1 MFVSLVFFD
10 LVRVSDAASAAFRE
24 SLAGACVPPLS
35 SPVQSSLSPSQSIV
49 QFRSKLLIL
58 TRAPA
63 PQCSSDLL
71 EGQSDDAIRSICH
84 QSAIFDEDTNCTNHT
99 VDIMPLL
106 MLKKSKA
113 LRVGDACNHIPGEDT
128 KPVTELY
135 ACSAIRELV

>member
-63 PQCSSDLL
+63 PQCSIDLL

-99 VDIMPLL
+99 VDIMPW
-106 MLKKSKA
+106 LKKSKA
-113 LRVGDACNHIPGEDT
+113 LRVGDARNHIPGEDT